1 MITRP
6 NVRQSSSLLVDLGV
20 VALLSAVLY
29 GLMSFSKHWS
39 EPLQAQIEIHLSL
52 WALPGYTVLSL
63 LRGLVAYG
71 FSLVFALTYG
81 YVAASSARAER
92 LLIPLLDVLQSIP
105 VLGFLPAAVLA
116 LVALFPR
123 TNIGLE
129 LASVLMIATGQVWN
143 LAFSFYQSLRSLPAE
158 LREASSVYQFNWW
171 QRFRRVE
178 LPAATVGLAWNSM
191 MAMAGGWFFLMVCEA
206 FTLGAR
212 DFRLPGLGAYMS
224 TAVARHAWSAMAGGI
239 LAMVLMIVAIDTC
252 LWRPVLVWAQ
262 RFRLED
268 SPSIDAHGSLI
279 LRWMK
284 RSRLV
289 QTAMARIAHPISEWL
304 ASGARLPSAVP
315 LKPHATPRRD
325 RLVRAATG
333 LLLGLAALGTA
344 WGAWQVV
351 RLLRHVP
358 WTGWRAVASGSVL
371 TLIRVAAAVVV
382 GTLWTVP
389 VGLWIGRSDRRC
401 KRWQPFVQIAA
412 SFPAPVLFPL
422 ILLALHQRGVSLGVS
437 ASALMLL
444 GTQWYILFNV
454 IAGASSIPEDLRAV
468 TQTYHF
474 TAAQR
479 WRVMWWPGIFPYL
492 LTGWVTAAGGA
503 WNASIVAEYVSVGPQ
518 TFTAPGLGSVIS
530 VAASQGH
537 YELLAAAVLAMAIVV
552 ILLNRYLWKP
562 LYRLAGTRY
571 AY

>member
-1 MITRP
+1 MAR
-6 NVRQSSSLLVDLGV
+6 
-20 VALLSAVLY
+20 LLS
-29 GLMSFSKHWS
+29 
-39 EPLQAQIEIHLSL
+39 
-52 WALPGYTVLSL
+52 
-63 LRGLVAYG
+63 
-71 FSLVFALTYG
+71 
-81 YVAASSARAER
+81 
-92 LLIPLLDVLQSIP
+92 
-105 VLGFLPAAVLA
+105 
-116 LVALFPR
+116 
-123 TNIGLE
+123 
-129 LASVLMIATGQVWN
+129 
-143 LAFSFYQSLRSLPAE
+143 
-158 LREASSVYQFNWW
+158 
-171 QRFRRVE
+171 
-178 LPAATVGLAWNSM
+178 
-191 MAMAGGWFFLMVCEA
+191 
-206 FTLGAR
+206 
-212 DFRLPGLGAYMS
+212 
-224 TAVARHAWSAMAGGI
+224 
-239 LAMVLMIVAIDTC
+239 
-252 LWRPVLVWAQ
+252 
-262 RFRLED
+262 
-268 SPSIDAHGSLI
+268 
-279 LRWMK
+279 
-284 RSRLV
+284 
-289 QTAMARIAHPISEWL
+289 
-304 ASGARLPSAVP
+304 
-315 LKPHATPRRD
+315 
-325 RLVRAATG
+325 
-333 LLLGLAALGTA
+333 
-344 WGAWQVV
+344 
-351 RLLRHVP
+351 HVP
-358 WTGWRAVASGSVL
+358 WQGWWSVVAGSVL
-371 TLIRVAAAVVV
+371 TLIRVASAVVI

-518 TFTAPGLGSVIS
+518 TFTAPGLGAVIS